1 MKMENNENQQLK
13 NSGYFKRKLIMAY
26 GTSTLCISLV
36 LYMAGLFLMLL
47 FNTQHITDM
56 FRSNIKMT
64 ITLNDK
70 RSLAETEGFRKTLDA
85 MDFVRETKYIS
96 KDAAAEELK
105 KELGEDFCEILD
117 GKNPLF
123 SQIEVRLADEYTNMD
138 SIKAVEKLLKKNVT
152 VDEVYYPKDVWR
164 NATTVISKVAS
175 IVLVLTLVLL
185 IITVILI
192 NNTARLKLSGNR
204 FDIRTAKLIGAT
216 NWKISQPYLKN
227 AFVQSLFAVFISVV
241 GLTLTIRFLENILQG
256 VFMISAFYPTLI
268 TMAVAGIVITL
279 FSTFMT
285 VRKYLNTKEED
296 LYLY

>member
-152 VDEVYYPKDVWR
+152 VDYPKDFWR

-268 TMAVAGIVITL
+268 TVAVAGIVITL

>member
-1 MKMENNENQQLK
+1 MENNENQQLK
-13 NSGYFKRKLIMAY
+13 NSSYFKRKLIMSY
-26 GTSTLCISLV
+26 WTSTLCISLV

-70 RSLAETEGFRKTLDA
+70 RSLAETESFRKMLDG
-85 MDFVRETKYIS
+85 MDFVRQTKYIS

-105 KELGEDFCEILD
+105 KELGEDFYEILD

-123 SQIEVRLADEYTNMD
+123 SQIEVKLSDEYSNMD
-138 SIKAVEKLLKKNVT
+138 SIKSIEKLLKKNVA

-185 IITVILI
+185 AITVILI

-204 FDIRTAKLIGAT
+204 FDIHTAKLIGAT

-227 AFVQSLFAVFISVV
+227 ALVQSVVAVFISVI

-268 TMAVAGIVITL
+268 TMALAGIIITV

>member
-1 MKMENNENQQLK
+1 MENKENRQIE
-13 NSGYFKRKLIMAY
+13 NNGYYKRKLIMSY
-26 GTSTLCISLV
+26 WTSTLCISLV

-47 FNTQHITDM
+47 FNTQHITDI
-56 FRSNIKMT
+56 FRSNLKMT
-64 ITLNDK
+64 VTLNDK
-70 RSLAETEGFRKTLDA
+70 RSLAETESFRKTLDA
-85 MDFVRETKYIS
+85 MDFVRQTKYIS

-105 KELGEDFCEILD
+105 KELGEDFYEILD

-123 SQIEVRLADEYTNMD
+123 SQIEVGLTDDYTNMD
-138 SIKAVEKLLKKNVT
+138 SIRVIEKLLKKYVA

-164 NATTVISKVAS
+164 NATTVISKIAS
-175 IVLVLTLVLL
+175 IVLVLTLILL
-185 IITVILI
+185 TITVILI

-204 FDIRTAKLIGAT
+204 FDIRTAKLIGAS

-227 AFVQSLFAVFISVV
+227 ALIQSAFAVFISVV

-256 VFMISAFYPTLI
+256 IFMISAFYPTLV
-268 TMAVAGIVITL
+268 TMAVAGVLITL

-285 VRKYLNTKEED
+285 VRKYLGTKEED